1 VDPTGHNAPS
11 NCVLIRLP
19 RESDLEVITFEVKEG
34 LDGAVEG
41 VFETLA
47 HSVFAHRTYLAV
59 HLPGYAA
66 MKDVEDDRIVQ
77 ECERFGV
84 GYMLFD
90 VTGDY
95 DTYEIVVEARLK
107 EPGPAEVDNF
117 IRQQV
122 SAQNQEEVREW
133 IR

>member
-1 VDPTGHNAPS
+1 
-11 NCVLIRLP
+11 
-19 RESDLEVITFEVKEG
+19 VKEG